1 MTVNTTT
8 HADTGE
14 AASAALPRSRLDAIV
29 LIALLLIGAFLLVYH
44 LDKYPAPWYDE
55 GSHLHVAKNFALNG
69 VYADFSSEGNR
80 PFGPAVGVGPT
91 VLLPIALL
99 FKVAGVSIP
108 LARAVIVVYGVLAL
122 SALYVLTAR
131 LVNPRTAL
139 VALALAL
146 LSPAVDFVY
155 NARTVLGEVP
165 GLFFILAG
173 LWLWSKPGKH
183 SIRNLLLVG
192 LMMGLACITKNQY
205 ALFILP
211 SLLLAWFA
219 DLLWYKRRGW
229 MYFVIP
235 GIVAGVLFFAWTF
248 VVILLLGQTGGSFSQ
263 NLADLRSASAGAFFV
278 FKPSAIESALRF
290 LVDGALYGGL
300 AIPVLIYGLV
310 ISLRRDEQG
319 QQFGTIMIFI
329 VMGLGLFVSSLA
341 WPRYAFAPVVL
352 LAIVAVRLFYD
363 LTAGFNLDWKG
374 IRTVLR
380 GEPMPASALGTIL
393 VVGLLVVMLVLPLYT
408 QAHRVMTQGRTDAY
422 ETAAYMNS
430 NIPQDQIIET
440 WEPELGVLSDRTFH
454 YPPQI
459 VLAKSVAAQWF
470 GDAPV
475 SESYDFRAETDAAYV
490 IVGPFAKYTNV
501 YPADRLA
508 DYVLIDTIGAY
519 DIYQRTPA
527 S

>member
-1 MTVNTTT
+1 MTTNTT
-8 HADTGE
+8 AQANAGSP
-14 AASAALPRSRLDAIV
+14 ASAALPRSRVDTIG
-29 LIALLLIGAFLLVYH
+29 LILLLLIGAFLLLYH
-44 LDKYPAPWYDE
+44 LDQYPAPWYDE

-108 LARAVIVVYGVLAL
+108 LARMVIVVYGVLAL
-122 SALYVLTAR
+122 AGLYFLTAR
-131 LVNPRTAL
+131 LVNPRAAL
-139 VALALAL
+139 VALALVL
-146 LSPAVDFVY
+146 LSPAIDFVY
-155 NARTVLGEVP
+155 NARTVLGEIP
-165 GLFFILAG
+165 GLFFIITG
-173 LWLWSKPGKH
+173 LWLWLKPGKH
-183 SIRNLLLVG
+183 SIQNLLLVG

-219 DLLWYKRRGW
+219 DLLWYKRRSW

-248 VVILLLGQTGGSFSQ
+248 IVILLLGQTGGSFSQ
-263 NLADLRSASAGAFFV
+263 NLADLRSASAGAFFL

-329 VMGLGLFVSSLA
+329 ILGLGLFVSSLA
-341 WPRYAFAPVVL
+341 WPRYAFAPVAL
-352 LAIVAVRLFYD
+352 LGIFIVRLFND
-363 LTAGFNLDWKG
+363 LTNGFNLDWKG
-374 IRTVLR
+374 VRTALR
-380 GEPMPASALGTIL
+380 GESMSASALGTIL
-393 VVGLLVVMLVLPLYT
+393 VLGLLVVMLALPLYT
-408 QAHRVMTQGRTDAY
+408 QVHNVMTQGRTDAY
-422 ETAAYMNS
+422 ETAAFVNS
-430 NIPQDQIIET
+430 TIPHDQIIET
-440 WEPELGVLSDRTFH
+440 WEQELGVLSDRKFH

-459 VLAKSVAAQWF
+459 ALAKSVAAQWF

-475 SESYDFRAETDAAYV
+475 SESYDFRTETDAAYV

-501 YPADRLA
+501 YPTDRLA
-508 DYVLIDTIGAY
+508 DYTLIDTIGNY
-519 DIYQRTPA
+519 DIYQRKPA
-527 S
+527 P